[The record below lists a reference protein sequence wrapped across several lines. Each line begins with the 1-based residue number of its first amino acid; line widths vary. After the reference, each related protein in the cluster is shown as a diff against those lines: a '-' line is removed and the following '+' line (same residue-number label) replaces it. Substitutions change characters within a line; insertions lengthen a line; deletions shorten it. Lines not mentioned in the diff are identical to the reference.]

1 MTINADGIT
10 VFLLTR
16 AGKVAASALFCLAA
30 NGCATVK
37 SMTADFDRKWDDPKS
52 ILEQMDDTAANSRAS
67 DSSAEQMAAFNA
79 DGCAKKAGLL
89 DKEADEATLGVR
101 QISAG
106 ECLLATGKNEDAEK
120 LFSLVAEREGGAVA
134 LQGRGVAL
142 VRLGRYDEASEALK
156 SAIAIDPSLW
166 RAWNAYGVAADNHGL
181 SEEAQS
187 AFTKAAEL
195 NPADGVALNNLGVS
209 LLKAEKRADAIAAFK
224 SALEADGVREAAEA
238 NLRLAYALDGDYAT
252 SIRALPDERRA
263 VALNNAGVAAATRG
277 DKAEARRLLARALDE
292 SPHFYAKAYNNLAL
306 LAE

>member
-1 MTINADGIT
+1 MIINAEGIS
-10 VFLLTR
+10 VFFLTR

-52 ILEQMDDTAANSRAS
+52 ILAQMDDTAAQSRAS
-67 DSSAEQMAAFNA
+67 DSSAAQMAAFNA
-79 DGCAKKAGLL
+79 NDCAKKAGLL
-89 DKEADEATLGVR
+89 DEKADEATLGAR

-120 LFSLVAEREGGAVA
+120 LFSLAADKEGGAIA
-134 LQGRGVAL
+134 LQGRGVAM
-142 VRLGRYDEASEALK
+142 VRLGRYDESTEALN
-156 SAIAIDPSLW
+156 SALALDPSLW
-166 RAWNAYGVAADNHGL
+166 RAWNAFGVAAVNQGL

-187 AFTKAAEL
+187 AFVKAAEL
-195 NPADGVALNNLGVS
+195 NPADGAALNNLGVS
-209 LLKAEKRADAIAAFK
+209 LLKADKRAEAIAAFK
-224 SALEADGVREAAEA
+224 KALETDGAREAAEA

-252 SIRALPDERRA
+252 SVRALPDERRA
-263 VALNNAGVAAATRG
+263 IALNNAGVAAATRG
-277 DKAEARRLLARALDE
+277 DKTEARRLFARALDE